1 MKRQRRNRI
10 RFVGRLVIVFF
21 LLSITL
27 LASSLF
33 FHNSCLNLRAF
44 RLFEFVRIGRVNLDT
59 QQQSNKP
66 RAFAGVTWYH
76 WAVVI
81 IATMGWMFDCMD
93 QRFFVLVRSWAM
105 QELLQEKLADDIPEI
120 ATLAELEELPME
132 QRQRIE
138 RRIQS
143 IVNDFSSYA
152 TTAMILG
159 WATGGIVFGLFSDRY
174 GRVKTMAITL
184 IFYTAFTGVSGLSIS
199 WIDFIIYRF
208 FMGMGV
214 GGMFAAA
221 TTLVAESVPPGFR
234 AIALGALQSLSAMGN
249 VTGSLI
255 SFYIPPG
262 AQDFWMGFAGWRVLC
277 FVGFLPIVLLVPILV
292 FLREPTPW
300 LEARRRALSGALDQS
315 TAKASDLY
323 SNPRWRKNL
332 IIGLLFGFA
341 GMAAL
346 WGVGF
351 FSPELISFALA
362 GHDQAVVDRVR
373 ALGTMLQ
380 DIGAFFGM
388 MFITVVAANM
398 GRRIAFLL
406 SFLLAM
412 GVTIFVFLSLKTPS
426 DAYWML
432 PMMGF
437 AQLAVFACYS
447 IYFPE
452 LFPSRLR
459 GTGVGLCYN
468 TVRYLAAP
476 VPILMMQLALLL
488 QDAGVTEY
496 FRWAAVILS
505 SVYLVGM
512 AAIIWAPE
520 TKGQPLPED

>member
-1 MKRQRRNRI
+1 
-10 RFVGRLVIVFF
+10 
-21 LLSITL
+21 
-27 LASSLF
+27 
-33 FHNSCLNLRAF
+33 
-44 RLFEFVRIGRVNLDT
+44 
-59 QQQSNKP
+59 
-66 RAFAGVTWYH
+66 
-76 WAVVI
+76 
-81 IATMGWMFDCMD
+81 
-93 QRFFVLVRSWAM
+93 
-105 QELLQEKLADDIPEI
+105 
-120 ATLAELEELPME
+120 
-132 QRQRIE
+132 
-138 RRIQS
+138 
-143 IVNDFSSYA
+143 
-152 TTAMILG
+152 
-159 WATGGIVFGLFSDRY
+159 
-174 GRVKTMAITL
+174 MAITL